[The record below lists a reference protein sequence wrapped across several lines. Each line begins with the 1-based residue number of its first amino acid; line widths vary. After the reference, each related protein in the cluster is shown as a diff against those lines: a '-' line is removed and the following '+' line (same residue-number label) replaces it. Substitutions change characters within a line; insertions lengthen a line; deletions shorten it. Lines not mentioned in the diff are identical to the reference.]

1 MLILRCDMISLLS
14 LSSPSLLLLFERA
27 TFFFPPGT
35 HSFHIH
41 SAKTTTPTCVHLA
54 PDSERKNLLGA
65 GTPCLHHPPKPL
77 VNIHS
82 HPHIVNSSMLQ
93 KLKSADNTGLEA
105 IVPGSARKM
114 GKTRNPGVES
124 LLLGYAPAFAGAQ
137 PVRQS

>member
-1 MLILRCDMISLLS
+1 MISLLS
-14 LSSPSLLLLFERA
+14 LSSPSLLLFERA
-27 TFFFPPGT
+27 TFFSLLELVLSTSTALRPQLPLCSPG
-35 HSFHIH
+35 
-41 SAKTTTPTCVHLA
+41 A

-65 GTPCLHHPPKPL
+65 GTPCFRHPPKPL

-124 LLLGYAPAFAGAQ
+124 LLLGYAQAFAGAQ
-137 PVRQS
+137 PVCRS